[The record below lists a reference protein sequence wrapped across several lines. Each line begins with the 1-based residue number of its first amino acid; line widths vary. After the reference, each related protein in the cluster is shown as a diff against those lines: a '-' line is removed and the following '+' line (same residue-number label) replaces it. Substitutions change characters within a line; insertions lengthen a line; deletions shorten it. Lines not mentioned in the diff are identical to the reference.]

1 MKAITP
7 LLVSQAKS
15 KLNEKDLL
23 MMCVDNPHYLS
34 KALGHDNADG
44 TGLTSLDQKKEM
56 LSYFYKAWSGLTKYI
71 KRQCA
76 EQGRCVDFPLVG
88 RFIQRKSI
96 PLAVDNETDD
106 SDYKYTFIPH
116 LDFVAS
122 GKFKFPQNQ
131 YNISPLSKRVPKG
144 QTTVTV
150 SLGAIGQSA
159 EYDRELVA
167 SILKDVICKFVSYIL

>member
-1 MKAITP
+1 
-7 LLVSQAKS
+7 
-15 KLNEKDLL
+15 
-23 MMCVDNPHYLS
+23 MCVDSPHYLS
-34 KALGHDNADG
+34 RALGHDNAEG
-44 TGLTSLDQKKEM
+44 TGLTTLDQKKEM
-56 LSYFYKAWSGLTKYI
+56 LSYFYKAWSGLAKYI

-96 PLAVDNETDD
+96 PLAVNDETE
-106 SDYKYTFIPH
+106 SENKYSFIPH

-144 QTTVTV
+144 QATVTV

-167 SILKDVICKFVSYIL
+167 SILKDTICKFVSYIL